1 MIWIFAI
8 SLAILGIVSWLATK
22 YNWFRSAENL
32 QPPAEPEVC
41 CGMHEVCE
49 TDSLQIIDTKPVYFD
64 DEELDVFKGRD
75 SESYTDAEMLQFEY
89 VFETLAP
96 QEVAGWLR
104 SLQLRELKLPA
115 ALYEAALMIVGE
127 RRSSA
132 Q

>member
-1 MIWIFAI
+1 
-8 SLAILGIVSWLATK
+8 LGIVSWLATK

-32 QPPAEPEVC
+32 QPPSEPEVC

-49 TDSLQIIDTKPVYFD
+49 TDSLQIIDTKPVYYD
-64 DEELDVFKGRD
+64 DEDLDAFKGREA
-75 SESYTDAEMLQFEY
+75 ESYSDEEVMKFEY

-104 SLQLRELKLPA
+104 SLQIRELKLPSD
-115 ALYEAALMIVGE
+115 LYEQALMLVSE
-127 RRSSA
+127 RRSST